1 MPRHIIAKDES
12 ENILGVVPLYLKR
25 FSICYFVNTASSFLF
40 FLMTGNPSMVGPLR
54 VPTSVEQTCCTT
66 SSDVLC
72 SKISYITS
80 FLMIIYFYSICSHSY
95 GEFVF
100 DHSWADAYYSFGAR
114 YYPKLQCC
122 VPFTPVTGPR
132 ILLRNTPF
140 KDQVFDIM
148 VSALKDLAAK
158 VLDLSNGSLFS
169 YITLFT
175 LIYFI

>member
-1 MPRHIIAKDES
+1 MPRHIIAKDEC

-25 FSICYFVNTASSFLF
+25 FSICYFVNT
-40 FLMTGNPSMVGPLR
+40 
-54 VPTSVEQTCCTT
+54 
-66 SSDVLC
+66 VLC
-72 SKISYITS
+72 SKIPYFISV
-80 FLMIIYFYSICSHSY
+80 LLIIAFISICSHSY

-132 ILLRNTPF
+132 ILIRNTPF

-148 VSALKDLAAK
+148 VSALKDLATK
-158 VLDLSNGSLFS
+158 VSDVSNGSLFS
-169 YITLFT
+169 YITLLT
-175 LIYFI
+175 LIYFIYLCLQFFSLSIANLF